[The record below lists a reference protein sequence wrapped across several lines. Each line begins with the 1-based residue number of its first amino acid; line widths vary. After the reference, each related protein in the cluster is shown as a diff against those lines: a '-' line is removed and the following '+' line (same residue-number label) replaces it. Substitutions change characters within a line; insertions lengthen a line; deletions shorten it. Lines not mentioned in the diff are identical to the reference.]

1 LIVEATPTT
10 LYAEL
15 WVSLA
20 SLLRSYTALHGLHR
34 KQQATVELGED
45 LITVRAGEKWL
56 RLTRRDADFVW
67 SREDASN
74 GRMRFTIDGRL
85 EAYVGEEGLDAN
97 LERQGVE
104 QQGVKE
110 QGLERQ
116 GVEEMDLQV
125 ESWAREL
132 MQ

>member
-1 LIVEATPTT
+1 LISEPVVPSAAT

-20 SLLRSYTALHGLHR
+20 SLLRSYTALHGLNK

-56 RLTRRDADFVW
+56 RLARQDGELVW
-67 SREDASN
+67 SREDGSR
-74 GRMRFTIDGRL
+74 GLMRFRLDGAL
-85 EAYVGEEGLDAN
+85 ETRVGEEGFD
-97 LERQGVE
+97 ETM
-104 QQGVKE
+104 
-110 QGLERQ
+110 
-116 GVEEMDLQV
+116 EEMDMQA

>member
-1 LIVEATPTT
+1 LVGEAAT

-20 SLLRSYTALHGLHR
+20 SLLRSYTALHGLNR

-56 RLTRRDADFVW
+56 RLARHDADFVW
-67 SREDASN
+67 SREDASR
-74 GRMRFTIDGRL
+74 GLMRFTIDGRL
-85 EAYVGEEGLDAN
+85 ETRVGEEGLDAT
-97 LERQGVE
+97 LDTQGAE
-104 QQGVKE
+104 E
-110 QGLERQ
+110 QGLE
-116 GVEEMDLQV
+116 EMDMQA

-132 MQ
+132 ML

>member
-1 LIVEATPTT
+1 LISPAVAPGEAT

-20 SLLRSYTALHGLHR
+20 SLLRSYTALHGLNR

-45 LITVRAGEKWL
+45 LIVVRAGEKWL
-56 RLTRRDADFVW
+56 RLARQGGEFHW
-67 SREDASN
+67 SREDASQ
-74 GRMRFTIDGRL
+74 GLLWFTVDGRL
-85 EAYVGEEGLDAN
+85 ETRAGEAN
-97 LERQGVE
+97 LD
-104 QQGVKE
+104 
-110 QGLERQ
+110 LSL
-116 GVEEMDLQV
+116 EEMDMQA